1 MIIKI
6 NDETK
11 ELRLTIAGAMK
22 LEDELGYNPLLVFA
36 EPMPK
41 IKDMRKIFKVA
52 GGTDEDFENFFNDHT
67 LKDLLKLSL
76 DIFKDAGLIKK
87 EKDEKNV

>member
-1 MIIKI
+1 MSNIGGRTFVNIDGKNAKKDGI
-6 NDETK
+6 DIVLSSVYE
-11 ELRLTIAGAMK
+11 
-22 LEDELGYNPLLVFA
+22 